1 MSFIETEKKTYTSA
15 EKAELIRQYADDM
28 KAERIEVLDV
38 RQKTPMADLFVICSA
53 TSSTHA
59 SAIADRVAERLR
71 DLGIKPSRKPETA
84 NAEGWILF
92 DYGDV
97 LFHVMQEEKRQ
108 YYDLESFW
116 SSLAANPSLV
126 DE

>member
-1 MSFIETEKKTYTSA
+1 MTSIETKKTYTSA

-28 KAERIEVLDV
+28 KAERIEVIDV
-38 RQKTPMADLFVICSA
+38 RSKTPMADLFVICSA

-59 SAIADRVAERLR
+59 SAVAERVADRLR

-97 LFHVMQEEKRQ
+97 FFHVMQEEKRQ
-108 YYDLESFW
+108 YYDLESLW
-116 SSLAANPSLV
+116 ESIEADPNLV
-126 DE
+126 D